1 MSESIAMSTAIGAT
15 SDALSSPESQKPLLG
30 DRAAV
35 YVTTSSTGQ
44 QPTSTTGNKR
54 GSAGSG
60 GGDGDDDDGAI
71 RLKPKMTLLNGCTV
85 IVGSIIG
92 SGIFVAPKGVLANTG
107 SVGLSIVVW
116 VLSGLYSLV
125 GAFCFA
131 ELGCM
136 IPKSG
141 ADYAYI
147 MTSFGPFLAFIRLW
161 IECMIVRPTSQA
173 IVAMTFA
180 LYALR
185 PVYPDC
191 EPPMEAVKFLAV
203 VCILILTFVNCWS
216 VKWSTFVQDIFT
228 YGKLLAL
235 ALIIFSGTYQ
245 LALGHTEH
253 FTFTNMTMVDPKTG
267 QPPVGQEVPPLDWA
281 KVILSFYSGLF
292 AYNGWNY
299 LNFVIEELIEPA
311 KNLPKA
317 IMISCVLVT
326 VVYTMTIAAFHT
338 TLSVQ
343 DVLSSGAVA
352 VTFADRLFGG
362 WSIIVPVFVA
372 MSTFGGVNGILLTS
386 SRLFYAGAEE
396 RQMPSLLSMIQVN
409 HLTPTPAV
417 IAMCLLSLIYL
428 LSNDIYLLINYVGFT
443 SWLAI
448 GIAVACVPY
457 LRWKHPDWE
466 RPIKVHLFWP
476 IIYIIATL
484 VIITVPILR
493 EPQSTLMG
501 CVIIATGVPVYWV
514 FICWKSK
521 PRFVANTLDKVTTC
535 LQKIMVV
542 VPPEKK
548 NS

>member
-1 MSESIAMSTAIGAT
+1 MAESIQMT
-15 SDALSSPESQKPLLG
+15 SNLSSPESQKALIG
-30 DRAAV
+30 ERAQLYASTQPGGGGNV
-35 YVTTSSTGQ
+35 EAGTSSSQ
-44 QPTSTTGNKR
+44 QKENNNN
-54 GSAGSG
+54 
-60 GGDGDDDDGAI
+60 DDGAI
-71 RLKPKMTLLNGCTV
+71 RLKPEMTLLNGCTV

-92 SGIFVAPKGVLANTG
+92 SGIFVAPKGVLLQTG
-107 SVGLSIVVW
+107 SVGLSLVIW
-116 VLSGLYSLV
+116 ILSGVYSLI

-147 MTSFGPFLAFIRLW
+147 MTSFGPFMAFIRLW

-173 IVAMTFA
+173 IVALTFA
-180 LYALR
+180 LYTLR
-185 PVYPDC
+185 PIYPDC
-191 EPPMEAVKFLAV
+191 EPPIVAVKFLAV

-235 ALIIFSGTYQ
+235 AIIIITGIVQ
-245 LALGHTEH
+245 LGRGQTQH
-253 FTFTNMTMVDPKTG
+253 FTFEGSVWDVSKI
-267 QPPVGQEVPPLDWA
+267 A
-281 KVILSFYSGLF
+281 LSFYSGLF

-326 VVYTMTIAAFHT
+326 VVYTLTIVAFHT
-338 TLSVQ
+338 TLSVGE
-343 DVLSSGAVA
+343 VLGAEAVA
-352 VTFADRLFGG
+352 VTFASRLYGG
-362 WSIIVPVFVA
+362 FAILVPIFVA
-372 MSTFGGVNGILLTS
+372 MSTFGGVNGILFTS

-396 RQMPSLLSMIQVN
+396 KQMPSLLSMIQVN

-448 GIAVACVPY
+448 GLAVACVPY

-476 IIYIIATL
+476 IIYIIAT
-484 VIITVPILR
+484 IFITAVPMFSD
-493 EPQSTLMG
+493 PKSTLMG
-501 CVIIATGVPVYWV
+501 CIIILTGVPVYFV
-514 FICWKSK
+514 FVWWQSK
-521 PRFVANTLDKVTTC
+521 PRFFNKSVDGLTLA
-535 LQKIMVV
+535 LQKLMVV

-548 NS
+548 NK

>member
-1 MSESIAMSTAIGAT
+1 MSESIPMTSHHQGAGG
-15 SDALSSPESQKPLLG
+15 DDLSSPQSQKPLLTG
-30 DRAAV
+30 ADRAAQYAV
-35 YVTTSSTGQ
+35 SS
-44 QPTSTTGNKR
+44 S
-54 GSAGSG
+54 SAPVAIPAKKV
-60 GGDGDDDDGAI
+60 DDDDDEDDGAI

-107 SVGLSIVVW
+107 SVGLSLVIW

-173 IVAMTFA
+173 IVALTFA
-180 LYALR
+180 IYALK
-185 PVYPDC
+185 PFYPEC
-191 EPPMEAVKFLAV
+191 EPPMLSVKFLAV

-235 ALIIFSGTYQ
+235 AIIIGGGFYQ
-245 LALGHTEH
+245 LTQGKTEH
-253 FTFTNMTMVDPKTG
+253 FNFENSTWDVTKI
-267 QPPVGQEVPPLDWA
+267 A
-281 KVILSFYSGLF
+281 LSFYSGLF

-317 IMISCVLVT
+317 IMISVTLVT
-326 VVYTMTIAAFHT
+326 IVYTLTIISFHT
-338 TLSVQ
+338 TLSVSE
-343 DVLSSGAVA
+343 VLKAEAVA
-352 VTFADRLFGG
+352 VSYSSRIFG
-362 WSIIVPVFVA
+362 SLSVLVPVFVA

-396 RQMPSLLSMIQVN
+396 KQMPSILSMIQIN

-428 LSNDIYLLINYVGFT
+428 LSNDIYALINYVGFT

-457 LRWKHPDWE
+457 LRWKHPEWE

-476 IIYIIATL
+476 IIYIIAT
-484 VIITVPILR
+484 IFITTVPMISD
-493 EPQSTLMG
+493 PYNTLMG
-501 CVIIATGVPVYWV
+501 CAIIATGIPVYFL
-514 FICWKSK
+514 FIGWKNK
-521 PRFVANTLDKVTTC
+521 PRCVNRVVDSVTEV

-548 NS
+548 KN

>member
-1 MSESIAMSTAIGAT
+1 MLIVRANMSESIAITPASNPEE
-15 SDALSSPESQKPLLG
+15 SLNSPQSQKPLLG
-30 DRAAV
+30 GDKASV
-35 YVTTSSTGQ
+35 YASTSISGE
-44 QPTSTTGNKR
+44 QPQSSFKR
-54 GSAGSG
+54 MEIKEGGASG
-60 GGDGDDDDGAI
+60 DDDADDDDGAI

-92 SGIFVAPKGVLANTG
+92 SGIFVAPKGVLLHTG
-107 SVGLSIVVW
+107 SVGLSLVVW
-116 VLSGLYSLV
+116 ILSGVYSLI

-147 MTSFGPFLAFIRLW
+147 MTSFGPFVAFIRLW

-173 IVAMTFA
+173 IVALTFA
-180 LYALR
+180 IYALR
-185 PVYPDC
+185 PIYPDC
-191 EPPMEAVKFLAV
+191 EPPMIAVKFLAV

-235 ALIIFSGTYQ
+235 AIIILTGLYNLSRGQTQ
-245 LALGHTEH
+245 N
-253 FTFTNMTMVDPKTG
+253 FTFDGSVWDVSKI
-267 QPPVGQEVPPLDWA
+267 A
-281 KVILSFYSGLF
+281 LSFYSGLF

-299 LNFVIEELIEPA
+299 LNFVIEELINPA

-326 VVYTMTIAAFHT
+326 VVYSLTIMSFHT
-338 TLSVQ
+338 TLTVGE
-343 DVLSSGAVA
+343 VLSSEAVA
-352 VTFADRLFGG
+352 VTFASRIYGNWALL
-362 WSIIVPVFVA
+362 VPVFVA
-372 MSTFGGVNGILLTS
+372 MSTFGGVNGILFTS

-396 RQMPSLLSMIQVN
+396 KQMPSILSMIQVN

-417 IAMCLLSLIYL
+417 IAMCLLSLVYL
-428 LSNDIYLLINYVGFT
+428 LSNDIYLLINYVGFA

-448 GIAVACVPY
+448 GIAVVCVPY
-457 LRWKHPDWE
+457 LRWKHPDWH
-466 RPIKVHLFWP
+466 RPIKVNLIWP
-476 IIYIIATL
+476 IIYILAT
-484 VIITVPILR
+484 IFITAVPMFSD
-493 EPQSTLMG
+493 PKSTLMG
-501 CVIIATGVPVYWV
+501 CAIIATGVPVYFL
-514 FICWKSK
+514 FIGWKSK
-521 PRFVANTLDKVTTC
+521 PAWVNNGVNSMTLV

-548 NS
+548 TK

>member
-1 MSESIAMSTAIGAT
+1 MSETIAMSPTGQQPVA
-15 SDALSSPESQKPLLG
+15 SELLSSPESQKALLG

-35 YVTTSSTGQ
+35 YVSTSESGQKPTSST
-44 QPTSTTGNKR
+44 
-54 GSAGSG
+54 ASG
-60 GGDGDDDDGAI
+60 AKGDPDDGAV

-92 SGIFVAPKGVLANTG
+92 SGIFVAPKGVLINTG
-107 SVGLSIVVW
+107 SVGLSIMIW

-185 PVYPDC
+185 PIYPDC
-191 EPPMEAVKFLAV
+191 EPPTESVKLLAV

-235 ALIIFSGTYQ
+235 ALIILSGTHQ
-245 LALGHTEH
+245 LATGHTEN
-253 FTFTNMTMVDPKTG
+253 FTFKNMTDPAAS
-267 QPPVGQEVPPLDWA
+267 QEGYVAPPLDWA
-281 KVILSFYSGLF
+281 KIILSFYSGLF

-338 TLSVQ
+338 VLSVQ

-352 VTFADRLFGG
+352 VSFAERLFGR
-362 WSIIVPVFVA
+362 WSLVVPIFVA

-396 RQMPSLLSMIQVN
+396 RQMPSLLSMIQVS

-417 IAMCLLSLIYL
+417 IAMCLLSLLYL
-428 LSNDIYLLINYVGFT
+428 MSNDIYLLINYVGFT

-466 RPIKVHLFWP
+466 RPIKVHLIWP
-476 IIYIIATL
+476 FIYIIATL
-484 VIITVPILR
+484 IIITVPILS
-493 EPQSTLMG
+493 EPKSTIMG
-501 CVIIATGVPVYWV
+501 CIIIATGIPVYYI
-514 FICWKSK
+514 FIVWESK
-521 PRFVANTLDKVTTC
+521 PKILNAALDSVTLV

-548 NS
+548 TN